1 MNNTSAKLSSK
12 DIWELIKYGFTGMIA
27 CAFVF
32 VLPYLLLSGA
42 IFTFKSFSGIEP
54 ASGWIGYLLGAA
66 LLYFVVSNLTDILS
80 SLSRLSAD
88 LAIITDG
95 MSFLNKALLVILFL
109 LYVGGWHHFPKI
121 TFFVSV
127 LLLIPGGF
135 TYDKYKIIKK
145 EKASSEYDD

>member
-1 MNNTSAKLSSK
+1 MNSTRAKLTSK
-12 DIWELIKYGFTGMIA
+12 DIWKLIKYGFTAIIA
-27 CAFVF
+27 SAVVF
-32 VLPYLLLSGA
+32 VLPYLFLSGA
-42 IFTFKSFSGIEP
+42 ISSFKSFSGIEP
-54 ASGWIGYLLGAA
+54 ESGWIGYLLGAA

-95 MSFLNKALLVILFL
+95 MSFFKKALLVIFILA
-109 LYVGGWHHFPKI
+109 YVGGWHYFPNS

-145 EKASSEYDD
+145 EKVSSEYDD